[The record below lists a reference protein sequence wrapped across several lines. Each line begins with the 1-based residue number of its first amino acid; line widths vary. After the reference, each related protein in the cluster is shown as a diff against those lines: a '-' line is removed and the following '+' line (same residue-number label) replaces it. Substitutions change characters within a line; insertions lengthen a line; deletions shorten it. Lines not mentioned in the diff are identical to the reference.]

1 MEYVGEHLLPGK
13 IGHFFALLSFAAS
26 FVALIAYYKTTTAK
40 TSEEEKSWKQMARMA
55 FGLDVLSVFSVLFTI
70 IYLISNHLFEYNIAW
85 EHSSKEL
92 TANYL
97 LACIWES
104 QEGAF
109 LLWTMWHCILGL
121 ILIRK
126 AGKWEAPV
134 MTVFSFAQLFLATM
148 IMGLYFFGG
157 KVGINPFILVRQQMV
172 DAPIF
177 QRPDYMNFPQMQD
190 GQGLNALLQNYWM
203 VIHPPILFLG
213 FASTLVPFSFA
224 IAGLWKREYGG
235 WTKVA
240 LPWTLFSACL
250 LGTGIMMGAAWAY
263 ESLSFG
269 GYWAWDPVE
278 NASLVPWLIMVA
290 GLHTQVVFNAT
301 GHSLRITYFLLLLSF
316 CMVLWETFLTRS
328 GILGETSVHA
338 FVDAGIHAQLV
349 IFVAIFFLPA
359 FILFIVRYKHIPHI
373 VKEEATDSREFWMFI
388 GSLILFLSSMFIIIA
403 TSLPV
408 FNLLTKKKWTVG
420 DDQPFAYNRIEIF
433 VAILLG
439 LFTAF
444 AQYLKYKRTTRDYVI
459 KKIWLPTAIALAVS
473 ILISVFGGIHYD
485 YYGAG
490 FLAAIHLGIFAAVYA
505 VVANITYIWSGLKG
519 KIKAAGPSV
528 AHVGFGLMLVGILLS
543 SAKKEVL
550 SYNTTGINLN
560 FDPESKQNP
569 MENITLLK
577 GVRTDMG
584 KYWTTFI
591 NSDSTDRLFKRTYYH
606 ISFQKKDGT
615 RNFDLYPN
623 WMAPTK
629 GAQTPAANPD
639 KYHYWDRD
647 IFTYISATDNPEQKR
662 DDTITFKNYPLSV
675 KDTGFYSRGYIIL
688 DTVIVNPNNDKYHF
702 SASDTALMAKVT
714 VVTRDSMRYTATPVF
729 YVKNNAPI
737 YLNDTVFAQNLA
749 FRFNRVVDGKKIE
762 LGIKES
768 SAMIPFVALKVI
780 EFPQINI
787 LWIGTLVM
795 IIGFIMS
802 IVWRRQQAAAAA
814 ARDSA

>member
-1 MEYVGEHLLPGK
+1 M
-13 IGHFFALLSFAAS
+13 
-26 FVALIAYYKTTTAK
+26 
-40 TSEEEKSWKQMARMA
+40 
-55 FGLDVLSVFSVLFTI
+55 
-70 IYLISNHLFEYNIAW
+70 
-85 EHSSKEL
+85 
-92 TANYL
+92 
-97 LACIWES
+97 
-104 QEGAF
+104 
-109 LLWTMWHCILGL
+109 
-121 ILIRK
+121 
-126 AGKWEAPV
+126 
-134 MTVFSFAQLFLATM
+134 
-148 IMGLYFFGG
+148 
-157 KVGINPFILVRQQMV
+157 
-172 DAPIF
+172 
-177 QRPDYMNFPQMQD
+177 
-190 GQGLNALLQNYWM
+190 
-203 VIHPPILFLG
+203 
-213 FASTLVPFSFA
+213 
-224 IAGLWKREYGG
+224 
-235 WTKVA
+235 
-240 LPWTLFSACL
+240 
-250 LGTGIMMGAAWAY
+250 
-263 ESLSFG
+263 
-269 GYWAWDPVE
+269 
-278 NASLVPWLIMVA
+278 
-290 GLHTQVVFNAT
+290 
-301 GHSLRITYFLLLLSF
+301 
-316 CMVLWETFLTRS
+316 
-328 GILGETSVHA
+328 
-338 FVDAGIHAQLV
+338 
-349 IFVAIFFLPA
+349 AIFFLPA

-420 DDQPFAYNRIEIF
+420 DDAPFAYNRIEIF

-444 AQYLKYKRTTRDYVI
+444 AQYLKYKRTSRDYII

-505 VVANITYIWSGLKG
+505 VVANTTYIWSGLKG

-543 SAKKEVL
+543 SSKKEVL

-591 NSDSTDRLFKRTYYH
+591 NSDSTDPLFKRTYYH
-606 ISFQKKDGT
+606 ISFQKKDGS

-702 SASDTALMAKVT
+702 SPSDTALMAKVT
-714 VVTRDSMRYTATPVF
+714 VVTKDSMRYTATPVY
-729 YVKNNAPI
+729 YVKNNAPV

-749 FRFNRVVDGKKIE
+749 FRFNRVVDGRKIE

-768 SAMIPFVALKVI
+768 SAMIPFVALKVL

-802 IVWRRQQAAAAA
+802 IVWRRQQAAVAA